1 MSRALVLGASGYIG
15 THLVP
20 KLLAAGR
27 DVRAASRRLDAL
39 LARQWDGAEL
49 READVLDPATL
60 QPAMRDVDV
69 VYYLV
74 HSMAS
79 GADFAVRDRRA
90 ARNVAEAAADAG
102 VKRIIYVGGMP
113 PATGGAEPSRHL
125 ASRLE
130 TGDVLRE
137 GTVPVTEIRA
147 GIVVGAGSAAFE
159 VIRDLVYHL
168 PLMVAPRWVSSRS
181 QPIALDDL
189 LEYLARAPELPAGTY
204 DAAGPETLSYADLL
218 RRFAAIAGRRVRV
231 ITVPVLTPRL
241 SSYWLDLVTAVPSS
255 VARPLI
261 DGLTHDIV
269 SQHPEALRRLAPI
282 ELQTYEQA
290 VHAALA
296 EEAAG
301 GPAARWTEGAFAY
314 RNRRHDIGYYSKSAR
329 REAACA
335 APADAVWREIVS
347 IGGDNGWY
355 FWTNLWRLRGAVDRL
370 FGGVG
375 MRRGRRRADELR
387 VGDPLD
393 FWRVAEIEDGRRL
406 TLVAEMKL
414 PGSAV
419 LELEAEPRDEGEDE
433 YGGGGSAAI
442 LTARFHPAGAPG
454 LLYWHALTPIHDL
467 IFSGLTREIARRA
480 ERAQRRGI
488 SASTSNSV

>member
-1 MSRALVLGASGYIG
+1 MGRALILGASGYIG

-27 DVRAASRRLDAL
+27 SVRAASRRWDAL
-39 LARQWDGAEL
+39 EARGWEGVEL
-49 READVLDPATL
+49 RAADVLEAGTL
-60 QPAMRDVDV
+60 AAAMEGVDV
-69 VYYLV
+69 AYYLV

-79 GADFAVRDRRA
+79 GADFAELDRRA

-102 VKRIIYVGGMP
+102 VGRIVYLGGMP
-113 PATGGAEPSRHL
+113 PAADGAEPSRHL

-130 TGDVLRE
+130 TGDVLRR
-137 GTVPVTEIRA
+137 GGVPVTELRA

-168 PLMVAPRWVSSRS
+168 PLMIAPRWVSSRS

-204 DAAGPETLSYADLL
+204 DAAGPETLSYAELM
-218 RRFAAIAGRRVRV
+218 RRFAEIAGRRVRV
-231 ITVPVLTPRL
+231 ITAPVLTPRL

-261 DGLTHDIV
+261 DGLAHDIT
-269 SQHPEALRRLAPI
+269 SRDAEALRALAPI
-282 ELQTYEQA
+282 RLHTYEEA
-290 VHAALA
+290 VRAALA

-314 RNRRHDIGYYSKSAR
+314 RKRRHDVGYYSRSVR
-329 REAACA
+329 REAACDA
-335 APADAVWREIVS
+335 LAEAVWREIAT
-347 IGGDNGWY
+347 IGGEKGWY
-355 FWTNLWRLRGAVDRL
+355 YWTNLWRARGAIDRL
-370 FGGVG
+370 FGGAG
-375 MRRGRRRADELR
+375 MRRGRRRAGELR

-393 FWRVAEIEDGRRL
+393 FWRVAELEEGRRL

-419 LELEAEPRDEGEDE
+419 LELEAAPRGA
-433 YGGGGSAAI
+433 GSAAV

-454 LLYWHALTPIHDL
+454 LIYWHALGPIHDR
-467 IFSGLTREIARRA
+467 IFSGLPREIARRA
-480 ERAQRRGI
+480 ERAQRRGML
-488 SASTSNSV
+488 ARTSNSV

>member
-1 MSRALVLGASGYIG
+1 MRRALVLGASGYIG

-20 KLLAAGR
+20 RLVAAGWA
-27 DVRAASRRLDAL
+27 VRAGSRRLDAL
-39 LARQWDGAEL
+39 EARGWEGVEL
-49 READVLDPATL
+49 RAVDVLDPAGL
-60 QPAMRDVDV
+60 AEAMRDVDV

-79 GADFAVRDRRA
+79 GGDFAELDLRA
-90 ARNVAEAAADAG
+90 ARNAAGAAADAG
-102 VKRIIYVGGMP
+102 VGRIIYVGGMP
-113 PATGGAEPSRHL
+113 PADEGAEASRHL

-130 TGDVLRE
+130 TGEALRE
-137 GTVPVTEIRA
+137 GGAAVTEIRA

-204 DAAGPETLSYADLL
+204 DAAGPETLSYAEML

-261 DGLTHDIV
+261 DGLAHDIV
-269 SQHPEALRRLAPI
+269 SRDAEALRRLAPI
-282 ELQTYEQA
+282 PLRTYEQA

-314 RNRRHDIGYYSKSAR
+314 RKRRHEIGYYSKSAR

-335 APADAVWREIVS
+335 APAEAVWREIAS

-355 FWTNLWRLRGAVDRL
+355 YWTNLWRLRGAIDRL
-370 FGGVG
+370 FGGAG
-375 MRRGRRRADELR
+375 MRRGRRRAEELR

-393 FWRVAEIEDGRRL
+393 FWRVAEVEEGRRL
-406 TLVAEMKL
+406 TLAAEMKL

-419 LELEAEPRDEGEDE
+419 LELEAEPRGD
-433 YGGGGSAAI
+433 GSSSAVV

-467 IFSGLTREIARRA
+467 MFSGLAREIARRA
-480 ERAQRRGI
+480 ERAQRR
-488 SASTSNSV
+488 V

>member
-1 MSRALVLGASGYIG
+1 MARALVLGASGYIG

-20 KLLAAGR
+20 KLLAADHG
-27 DVRAASRRLDAL
+27 VQAASRRIDAL
-39 LARQWDGAEL
+39 HARQWDGAEL
-49 READVLDPATL
+49 CEADVLDPATL
-60 QPAMRDVDV
+60 QPAMRDIDII
-69 VYYLV
+69 YYLV

-79 GADFAVRDRRA
+79 GSNFAEQDRRA
-90 ARNVAEAAADAG
+90 ARNVAEAAAAAG
-102 VKRIIYVGGMP
+102 VERIIYVGGMP
-113 PATGGAEPSRHL
+113 PATDVVEPSRHL

-137 GTVPVTEIRA
+137 GSVPVTEIRA

-189 LEYLARAPELPAGTY
+189 LEYLVRAPQLPPGTY
-204 DAAGPETLSYADLL
+204 DAAGPETLSYADLM
-218 RRFAAIAGRRVRV
+218 RRFATITGRRTRV

-269 SQHPEALRRLAPI
+269 SRDPETLRQLAPI
-282 ELQTYEQA
+282 ALQSYEEA

-296 EEAAG
+296 EEEAG

-314 RNRRHDIGYYSKSAR
+314 RNRRHEIGYYSKSAR
-329 REAACA
+329 REAPCA
-335 APADAVWREIVS
+335 APAEAVWREIVS

-355 FWTNLWRLRGAVDRL
+355 FWTSLWRLRGALDRL
-370 FGGVG
+370 FGGAG
-375 MRRGRRRADELR
+375 MRRGRRRSDELR

-393 FWRVAEIEDGRRL
+393 FWRVAEVEHGRRL

-414 PGSAV
+414 PGSAI
-419 LELEAEPRDEGEDE
+419 LELEADPRGE
-433 YGGGGSAAI
+433 GSAAI

-467 IFSGLTREIARRA
+467 IFSGLSQEIARRA
-480 ERAQRRGI
+480 ERTQRREI
-488 SASTSNSV
+488 SARTSNSV

>member
-1 MSRALVLGASGYIG
+1 MGRALILGASGYIG

-20 KLLAAGR
+20 KLLAAGWS
-27 DVRAASRRLDAL
+27 VRAGARRLDAL
-39 LARQWDGAEL
+39 EARGWEGVELLA
-49 READVLDPATL
+49 ADVLEAGTL
-60 QPAMRDVDV
+60 AAAMEGVDV

-79 GADFAVRDRRA
+79 GADFAELDRRA
-90 ARNVAEAAADAG
+90 ARNAGEAAADAG
-102 VKRIIYVGGMP
+102 VGRIVYLGGMP
-113 PATGGAEPSRHL
+113 PAADGAEPSPHL

-130 TGDVLRE
+130 TGEVLR
-137 GTVPVTEIRA
+137 GGAVPVTELRA
-147 GIVVGAGSAAFE
+147 GIIVGAGSAAFE

-204 DAAGPETLSYADLL
+204 DAAGPETLSYADLM
-218 RRFAAIAGRRVRV
+218 RRFAEIAGRRVRV
-231 ITVPVLTPRL
+231 ITAPVLTPRL

-261 DGLTHDIV
+261 DGLAHDIT
-269 SQHPEALRRLAPI
+269 SRNAEALRALAPI
-282 ELQTYEQA
+282 RLHTYEEA
-290 VHAALA
+290 VRAALA

-314 RNRRHDIGYYSKSAR
+314 RKRRHEVGYYSRSVR
-329 REAACA
+329 REAACD
-335 APADAVWREIVS
+335 APAEAVWREIAA
-347 IGGDNGWY
+347 IGGEQGWY
-355 FWTNLWRLRGAVDRL
+355 YWTNLWRARGMIDRL
-370 FGGVG
+370 FGGAG
-375 MRRGRRRADELR
+375 MRRGRRRAGELR

-393 FWRVAEIEDGRRL
+393 FWRVAELEEGRRL

-419 LELEAEPRDEGEDE
+419 LELEAEPRGA
-433 YGGGGSAAI
+433 GSAAV

-454 LLYWHALTPIHDL
+454 LIYWHALGPIHDR
-467 IFSGLTREIARRA
+467 IFSGLPREIARRA
-480 ERAQRRGI
+480 ERAQRRGMP
-488 SASTSNSV
+488 ARASNSV